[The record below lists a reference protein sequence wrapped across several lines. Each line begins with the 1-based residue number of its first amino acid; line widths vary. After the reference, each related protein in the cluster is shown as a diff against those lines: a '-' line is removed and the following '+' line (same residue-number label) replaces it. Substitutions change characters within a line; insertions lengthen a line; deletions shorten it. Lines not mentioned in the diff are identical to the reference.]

1 MNPPAI
7 EEARRRRELAGAARR
22 LPSLGLTQGTSGNLS
37 MRLGDGLLIT
47 PSAVE
52 YDGMEPDELVA
63 LDLDGTVR
71 SAEHGRRPSTEWRLH
86 AAILRTR
93 HDVQAVVHAHPPW
106 ATALACLR
114 RDIPPFHYMVAVAG
128 GSTIRCADYATFGTE
143 ALADAALAALGD
155 RRACLLANH
164 GIVACAESP
173 GAALDLAVEVEA
185 LAGQYL
191 RALSAGEPVLL
202 SDEEMGTVR
211 RRFGTY
217 GRREDAP
224 EA

>member
-7 EEARRRRELAGAARR
+7 EEAHRRRELAGAAQR
-22 LPSLGLTQGTSGNLS
+22 LPALGLTQGTSGNLS
-37 MRLGDGLLIT
+37 VRLGDGLLIT
-47 PSAVE
+47 PSAVG
-52 YDGMEPDELVA
+52 YDGMEPDDLVA
-63 LDLDGTVR
+63 LDLDGIVM
-71 SAEHGRRPSTEWRLH
+71 SAKRGRRPSTEWRLH
-86 AAILRTR
+86 AAVFRAR
-93 HDVQAVVHAHPPW
+93 RDVQAVVHAHPLW
-106 ATALACLR
+106 ATAVACLR

-143 ALADAALAALGD
+143 ALAGAALAALSD
-155 RRACLLANH
+155 RSACLLANH
-164 GIVACAESP
+164 GIVACADSP
-173 GAALDLAVEVEA
+173 GAALELAVEVEA

-202 SDEEMGTVR
+202 SEEQMGTVL

-217 GRREDAP
+217 GRGEDAP